1 MKEERGERR
10 RERER
15 FASSSASSLSS
26 PSSHFRYRLD
36 AMDGLI
42 DIQFT
47 QSFIDYAKRSSS
59 TLPESDLFSIK
70 CQFTHLLA

>member
-10 RERER
+10 REREVR
-15 FASSSASSLSS
+15 VVVVSSLSS

>member
-10 RERER
+10 REREVR
-15 FASSSASSLSS
+15 VVVVSSLSS
-26 PSSHFRYRLD
+26 PSSHFRNRLD

-42 DIQFT
+42 DIEFS

>member
-1 MKEERGERR
+1 MEGRRDRERR
-10 RERER
+10 GSRRRLVGGE
-15 FASSSASSLSS
+15 FPFF
-26 PSSHFRYRLD
+26 PSFSFHFRT
-36 AMDGLI
+36 ATMDGLI
-42 DIQFT
+42 DIEFT

>member
-10 RERER
+10 REREVR
-15 FASSSASSLSS
+15 VVVVSSLSS
-26 PSSHFRYRLD
+26 PSSHFRNRLD